1 MPELPEVETVSR
13 ELNKS
18 LKNRIF
24 KSVIVRVPKM
34 VLPLSAEDFVTG
46 LAKKKVLSVSRR
58 AKIVVISL
66 SHNQFLLVHL
76 KMTGQLIFVP
86 KTGKAV
92 VGGHPQKPPQSEII
106 NSISRGKVGIDLPHK
121 YTRVEFNFTDGSTL
135 YFNDLRKFGWLKLVN
150 EQEKN
155 LLLDPHGVEPL
166 SKQFTL
172 PLFTELLTKYP
183 NRTIKQT
190 LFDQHLIAGMGNIY
204 IDEAC
209 FNAQVLP
216 TRKILSLTKTEIA
229 KLHQAIVTVLK
240 LSIKMKGTSA
250 RNYVTSTGEKG
261 GFVKYLNVY
270 GRANLPCKTCG
281 TKISKIKHAGRGT
294 HFCEKCQK

>member
-1 MPELPEVETVSR
+1 MAR
-13 ELNKS
+13 QLNKVIS
-18 LKNRIF
+18 GKTF
-24 KSVIVRVPKM
+24 KSAIVGVPKM
-34 VLPLSAEDFVTG
+34 VLPLSAKDFVQNIT
-46 LAKKKVLSVSRR
+46 KKKVLGVSRR
-58 AKIVVISL
+58 AKIVVIAL
-66 SHNQFLLVHL
+66 SGGHYLLVHL

-86 KTGKAV
+86 KAGKIV
-92 VGGHPQKPPQSEII
+92 VGGHPQKDG
-106 NSISRGKVGIDLPHK
+106 GKDLPNN
-121 YTRVEFNFTDGSTL
+121 YTRAEFHFTGGSTL

-166 SKQFTL
+166 DKKFTL
-172 PLFTELLTKYP
+172 NVFTELLTKYP

-204 IDEAC
+204 INEAS
-209 FNAQVLP
+209 FLAKVLP
-216 TRKILSLTKTEIA
+216 TRKISSLTKKEIK
-229 KLHQAIVTVLK
+229 KLYVSMLAVLRH
-240 LSIKMKGTSA
+240 SIKMKGTSA
-250 RNYVTSTGEKG
+250 RNYVTASGKKG

>member
-13 ELNKS
+13 QLNKAIS
-18 LKNRIF
+18 GKTF
-24 KSVIVRVPKM
+24 KSAIVGVPKM
-34 VLPLSAEDFVTG
+34 VLPLSAQDFAQNIT
-46 LAKKKVLSVSRR
+46 KKKVLGVSRR

-66 SHNQFLLVHL
+66 SGNHFLLVHL
-76 KMTGQLIFVP
+76 KMTGQLIYVP

-92 VGGHPQKPPQSEII
+92 IGGHPQ
-106 NSISRGKVGIDLPHK
+106 RDGGKDLPNN
-121 YTRVEFNFTDGSTL
+121 YTRAEFKFTDGSTL

-150 EQEKN
+150 ETEKDII
-155 LLLDPHGVEPL
+155 LSPHGVEPL
-166 SKQFTL
+166 DKKFTL
-172 PLFTELLTKYP
+172 NIFTELFTKYP

-209 FNAQVLP
+209 FNAKVLP
-216 TRKILSLTKTEIA
+216 TRRILSLTKTEIA
-229 KLHQAIVTVLK
+229 KLHQAIVAVLK

-250 RNYVTSTGEKG
+250 RNYVTASGAKG

-270 GRANLPCKTCG
+270 GRASLPCPRCK
-281 TKISKIKHAGRGT
+281 TKISKIKHEGRGT

>member
-13 ELNKS
+13 QLNKAIS
-18 LKNRIF
+18 GKTF
-24 KSVIVRVPKM
+24 KSVVVHVPKM
-34 VLPLSAEDFVTG
+34 VLPLSAQDF
-46 LAKKKVLSVSRR
+46 AQNISKKKVLGVSRR

-66 SHNQFLLVHL
+66 SGKHFFLVHL

-92 VGGHPQKPPQSEII
+92 VGGHPQRDGGR
-106 NSISRGKVGIDLPHK
+106 NLPNN
-121 YTRVEFNFTDGSTL
+121 YTQAEFKFTDGSTL
-135 YFNDLRKFGWLKLVN
+135 YFNDLRKFGWLKLVT
-150 EQEKN
+150 EAEKN
-155 LLLDPHGVEPL
+155 IILDPHGAEPL
-166 SKQFTL
+166 DKKFTL
-172 PLFTELLTKYP
+172 NIFTELLTKYP

-204 IDEAC
+204 IDEAS
-209 FNAQVLP
+209 FLAKVLP
-216 TRKILSLTKTEIA
+216 TRKIFSLSKSEIE
-229 KLHQAIVTVLK
+229 KLYKSMLTVLK

-270 GRANLPCKTCG
+270 GRANLPCTTCG